1 MEDPNASTSKT
12 LTSKASKKVTSLII
26 DDNNIIILILHN
38 GKQFCF
44 PLEYIIFGS
53 KTSLDC
59 DLIIQVPVE
68 FTELNFNT
76 DVFNIMCEIF
86 DKLLGPIIGTTKV
99 INSSLGYWNN
109 GRIMWAQKGS
119 ETSEV
124 NNSIMLTFHNHR
136 DLQMYNDCPIYQH
149 LERDLV
155 HKINTTIRD
164 ILCKMNKTRYNGN
177 DDEILNLSCN
187 LVIGILHIPEIQS
200 YDNGTLKSFLFALLQ
215 GICIP
220 TKLAIIL
227 YNSIDTTLH
236 PYISSMET
244 SPKNKNLKK
253 KPIELLVSAVLKK
266 DDAKISEIVHQI
278 FVDNNS
284 DAKMLSEIISQ
295 PSISN
300 DTRNELEKIYE
311 TGVIRLNR
319 LIRNVRRIQ
328 FLGVRIDLL
337 RLLDFSKIIYV
348 IDPSDRYKDI
358 TFKIG
363 QCMALI
369 NDIELYDKDE
379 IARRYPELSIFL
391 WRKKPSINDLI
402 GLNTIVISFL
412 DMIISHHVYN
422 RNLCEDLRHNNNNSN
437 N

>member
-1 MEDPNASTSKT
+1 METPKTSKSK
-12 LTSKASKKVTSLII
+12 TSKKITSLLI
-26 DDNNIIILILHN
+26 DNNNIITLILHN
-38 GKQFCF
+38 GRQFRF

-109 GRIMWAQKGS
+109 GCIMWAQKGS

-124 NNSIMLTFHNHR
+124 NNGIMSTFHNHL
-136 DLQMYNDCPIYQH
+136 DLQMFTDCPIYQH

-187 LVIGILHIPEIQS
+187 LVIGILHIPEIQC

-220 TKLAIIL
+220 TKLATIL
-227 YNSIDTTLH
+227 YNSIDTSLH
-236 PYISSMET
+236 QHISSLET

-253 KPIELLVSAVLKK
+253 KPIELLVSAISKK

-278 FVDNNS
+278 FIDNNS
-284 DAKMLSEIISQ
+284 DARILSEIISQ
-295 PSISN
+295 SLIPN
-300 DTRNELEKIYE
+300 DARNELERIYE
-311 TGVIRLNR
+311 IGVIRLNR

-328 FLGVRIDLL
+328 FLGVRIDIL

-358 TFKIG
+358 TFKVG

-369 NDIELYDKDE
+369 NGIELYDKDE
-379 IARRYPELSIFL
+379 IAKRYPELSVFL
-391 WRKKPSINDLI
+391 WRKKPSIDDLN
-402 GLNTIVISFL
+402 GLNTIVTSFL
-412 DMIISHHVYN
+412 DMIINHHVYS
-422 RNLCEDLRHNNNNSN
+422 RYLCEDLRHNNNNSN